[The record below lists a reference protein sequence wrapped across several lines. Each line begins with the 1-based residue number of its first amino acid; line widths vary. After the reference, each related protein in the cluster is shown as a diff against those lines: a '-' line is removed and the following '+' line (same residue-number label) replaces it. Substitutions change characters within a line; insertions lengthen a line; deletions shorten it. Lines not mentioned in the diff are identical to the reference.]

1 MSTPALKVLEFPKKR
16 IPPRKLRARRT
27 YLLPDELSRVMQAA
41 FEDGPRTHLL
51 CLLAFRHGLR
61 VSELVRIRISED
73 VVKRDSF
80 LDVAQ
85 GAMVIRRLKN
95 SETTTQNLMPSP
107 NPLYDEPSV
116 LRAYL
121 AERNNKAGDFL
132 FGSRQGASL
141 DPSTVSKIFVALCE
155 SAGVDRAKAFVH
167 ILKHTRA
174 TTLIRNGAE
183 IAHVKTLLGHKA
195 LSSTMVYAQLCDAD
209 AVEMAQKIDAN
220 LFADGGVL

>member
-1 MSTPALKVLEFPKKR
+1 MSTPVLNVLEFPKKR
-16 IPPRKLRARRT
+16 VSPRKLRARRT
-27 YLLPDELSRVMQAA
+27 YLQQDELSRVMQAA
-41 FEDGPRTHLL
+41 HQDGPRTHLL

-61 VSELVRIRISED
+61 VSELVRVRIVED
-73 VVKRDSF
+73 ADKRDSF

-85 GAMVIRRLKN
+85 SAMVIRRLKN
-95 SETTTQNLMPSP
+95 SETTTHNLMPSA
-107 NPLYDEPSV
+107 NPLFDEPSV

-121 AERNNKAGDFL
+121 TERNEKAGDFL

-141 DPSTVSKIFVALCE
+141 DPSTVSKMFVALCA
-155 SAGVDRAKAFVH
+155 SAGVDRSKAFVH

-183 IAHVKTLLGHKA
+183 IAHVKTLLGHRA

-209 AVEMAQKIDAN
+209 AVTMAEKIDAN
-220 LFADGGVL
+220 LFAEVR